1 MMDTLAQ
8 SIKDMIQGQHDIVIM
23 FYQSTIKIDAKNS
36 TSEFQMMAM
45 ITASPKRCLVI
56 LP

>member
-1 MMDTLAQ
+1 MDTLAQ